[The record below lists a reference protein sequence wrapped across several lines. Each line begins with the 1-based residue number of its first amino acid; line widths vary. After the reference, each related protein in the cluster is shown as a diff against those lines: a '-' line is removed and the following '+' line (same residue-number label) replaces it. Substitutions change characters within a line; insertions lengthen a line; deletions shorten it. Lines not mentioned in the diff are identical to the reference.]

1 MSGGGWLGVCSEGF
15 FWGGEAGAEVCDWY
29 VSLRARARALA
40 RARDATQ
47 HAHVCTRICVCE
59 CLCVCARAWS
69 RHRMVGQG
77 GVE

>member
-1 MSGGGWLGVCSEGF
+1 VYAQRVFLG
-15 FWGGEAGAEVCDWY
+15 GGEAGAEVCDWC
-29 VSLRARARALA
+29 VSLRARALA